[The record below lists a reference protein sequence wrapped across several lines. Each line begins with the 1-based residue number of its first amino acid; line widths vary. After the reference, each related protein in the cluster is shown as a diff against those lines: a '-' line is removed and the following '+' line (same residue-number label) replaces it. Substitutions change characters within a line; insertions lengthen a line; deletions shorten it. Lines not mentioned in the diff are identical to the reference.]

1 MSREP
6 LRVGIVDSGHGAHQ
20 GTSVDAALGFALGD
34 DLGVHER
41 AATPDP
47 LGHGSAVLAHILHA
61 APGARFCVAQV
72 FHERPV
78 TSAAQIAAAVRW
90 LIAQRVRVV
99 NLSLGVRADRAALRE
114 ACADAVAAGIVVCA
128 SSPAQGAGVF
138 PASYP
143 GVVRV
148 TGDARCAAHQWSW
161 LDTAQ
166 ADFGAVVMGHVPHMP
181 GIANERG
188 APAGASIA
196 TAALSGHIAARLMRD
211 PAADRD
217 ALLAHLREHAA
228 FIGAERRS
236 LAS

>member
-1 MSREP
+1 MSHE
-6 LRVGIVDSGHGAHQ
+6 LRVGVVDSGYGGAQ
-20 GTSVDAALGFALGD
+20 AASVDAALGFALGE
-34 DLGVHER
+34 DLCVHEHV
-41 AATPDP
+41 ATPDK

-78 TSAAQIAAAVRW
+78 TSAAQIASAVRW
-90 LIAQRVRVV
+90 LIAQRVRII
-99 NLSLGVRADRAALRE
+99 NLSLGVRADRNALRE
-114 ACADAVAAGIVVCA
+114 ACEEAVEAGIVVCA

-166 ADFGAVVMGHVPHMP
+166 ADFGAVVKGQTQHMP
-181 GIANERG
+181 GMANERG

-196 TAALSGHIAARLMRD
+196 TAALSGHLAARLMLD

-217 ALLAHLREHAA
+217 ALLAHLRAHAA

>member
-1 MSREP
+1 MSRE
-6 LRVGIVDSGHGAHQ
+6 LRVGVVDSGYGAAQ
-20 GTSVDAALGFALGD
+20 AVSVNNAAGFTLGE
-34 DLGVHER
+34 DLCVHER
-41 AATPDP
+41 AAAPDK

-61 APGARFCVAQV
+61 APRARFCVAQV

-90 LIAQRVRVV
+90 LIAQRVRLI

-114 ACADAVAAGIVVCA
+114 ACAEAVAAGIMVCA

-166 ADFGAVVMGHVPHMP
+166 ADFGAVVTARTTGIP
-181 GIANERG
+181 GMSNEHG
-188 APAGASIA
+188 APAGASMA
-196 TAALSGHIAARLMRD
+196 TAALSGHLAARLMLD
-211 PAADRD
+211 PEADND
-217 ALLAHLREHAA
+217 ALRAHLRTHAA